1 MEREATTNLW
11 ETVVPLLRD
20 QLTESV
26 WFSTF
31 NDAVNVGDENGILL
45 EVSNTVAGE
54 RIVALPGNDRRR
66 TNRTWSP
73 RFRVCCPRATT
84 DDAPVEIEHEM
95 PTPASEHNR
104 QRHPLPEMN
113 LADSTLGMRLRHS

>member
-45 EVSNTVAGE
+45 EVSMWG
-54 RIVALPGNDRRR
+54 I
-66 TNRTWSP
+66 
-73 RFRVCCPRATT
+73 
-84 DDAPVEIEHEM
+84 
-95 PTPASEHNR
+95 
-104 QRHPLPEMN
+104 
-113 LADSTLGMRLRHS
+113 

>member
-54 RIVALPGNDRRR
+54 RIMSRYRGMI
-66 TNRTWSP
+66 
-73 RFRVCCPRATT
+73 
-84 DDAPVEIEHEM
+84 DDALTE
-95 PTPASEHNR
+95 
-104 QRHPLPEMN
+104 
-113 LADSTLGMRLRHS
+113 LG

>member
-31 NDAVNVGDENGILL
+31 NDAVNVGDGSGCSAVGTDVRPSI
-45 EVSNTVAGE
+45 
-54 RIVALPGNDRRR
+54 ALI
-66 TNRTWSP
+66 WY
-73 RFRVCCPRATT
+73 
-84 DDAPVEIEHEM
+84 
-95 PTPASEHNR
+95 PTS
-104 QRHPLPEMN
+104 
-113 LADSTLGMRLRHS
+113 